1 MTTDPKTE
9 KVDEV
14 PIDEQSPLYEA
25 ARRLMLASIG
35 AIALAQEEIEDFIEK
50 LIERGEIAEKEGR
63 ILVREMMAK
72 RKKEATKAED
82 EFNKRFVDLLEKMNV
97 PTKADIDALGKK
109 ITDLSKKVDELKKG

>member
-109 ITDLSKKVDELKKG
+109 ITELSKKVDELKKG